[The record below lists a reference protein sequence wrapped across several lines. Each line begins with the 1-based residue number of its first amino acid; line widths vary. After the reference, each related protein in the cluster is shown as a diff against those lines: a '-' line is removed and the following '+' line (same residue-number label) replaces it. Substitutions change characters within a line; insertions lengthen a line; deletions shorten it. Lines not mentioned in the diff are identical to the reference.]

1 MSLSGSLRVALTGT
15 ISSARDLGTA
25 AVTESLSHLVTVTD
39 GATANKATQVWADSG
54 TLATSGTVAVDLSGA
69 LTNGVGATVAF
80 TRVIGFSVKASTS
93 NGSTITLGGA
103 ASNAWETWAGAA
115 GDTVKVRPGGSIT
128 ILAPDVTGLA
138 VATNADQLKLLNDSS
153 VATAAYD
160 IFIMGSEA

>member
-15 ISSARDLGTA
+15 ISSTRDLGQA

-39 GATANKATQVWADSG
+39 GATANKATQVWADTG
-54 TLATSGTVAVDLSGA
+54 TLTASGTVAVDLSGA

-103 ASNAWETWAGAA
+103 ASNAWEVWAGAA
-115 GDTVKVRPGGSIT
+115 GDTVKVRPGGSLT
-128 ILAPDVTGLA
+128 ILAPDATGL
-138 VATNADQLKLLNDSS
+138 VVSTSTDQLKILNDNTA
-153 VATAAYD
+153 ATAAYD
-160 IFIMGSEA
+160 IFIMGSQA